1 MNRFYRVAVDVL
13 IEADAVI
20 DKFVGDE
27 VVALFIPG
35 LAGKGHARKAIDA
48 AAEILRATGE
58 DGSPWLPIG
67 VGVHTG
73 QAYVDAVGAEGQL
86 TDFTALGDAVNATAR
101 PASAAGAGETLAS
114 GAAVRAAELDTSGLA
129 ERGAAGAIRAHGGGV
144 CHPRHPG
151 TDIGGR
157 RARRRPALSDDELP
171 LSRSRSAVCQEGVGT
186 VERPREGVDD
196 GRVEPLDAGLAAEP
210 GPLAAREGHV
220 AGHVELDRR
229 WHVEH
234 IVEDGP
240 GFAIA
245 DRGEARQ
252 RRLPALAKGAR
263 LVDEAGRE
271 LGGGACPD
279 PLEMH
284 GWREGEP
291 EPEDGRQIAAWR
303 R

>member
-129 ERGAAGAIRAHGGGV
+129 ERIVELRGRSEPMAAAFVIPATRAPTSADDERGAA
-144 CHPRHPG
+144 
-151 TDIGGR
+151 
-157 RARRRPALSDDELP
+157 RP
-171 LSRSRSAVCQEGVGT
+171 
-186 VERPREGVDD
+186 
-196 GRVEPLDAGLAAEP
+196 
-210 GPLAAREGHV
+210 
-220 AGHVELDRR
+220 
-229 WHVEH
+229 
-234 IVEDGP
+234 
-240 GFAIA
+240 
-245 DRGEARQ
+245 
-252 RRLPALAKGAR
+252 
-263 LVDEAGRE
+263 
-271 LGGGACPD
+271 
-279 PLEMH
+279 
-284 GWREGEP
+284 
-291 EPEDGRQIAAWR
+291 
-303 R
+303 